1 MKKVSCHRM
10 HQRGILMN
18 MWLSLFC
25 MALECFSTALLCQA
39 CCPSPAIWLSK
50 CKDRKTPCKRGKEA
64 LVGCHCPHY
73 TALHLTL
80 TVLHWL
86 TLSSWQIISLVKF
99 NLNFPLNHGVT
110 AWHRLCSNPFPC
122 HSQDGNPSPFEA
134 SLQHTRK
141 CSQCDNVN
149 YN

>member
-18 MWLSLFC
+18 MWPSLFC
-25 MALECFSTALLCQA
+25 MALECYSTALLCQA

-99 NLNFPLNHGVT
+99 NLNSPLTGCAQTPYLVI
-110 AWHRLCSNPFPC
+110 HRMETLHHLKLHFNIQENAHNATMLITTKS
-122 HSQDGNPSPFEA
+122 A
-134 SLQHTRK
+134 K
-141 CSQCDNVN
+141 
-149 YN
+149 